1 VKTIAITGAASG
13 IGAATAK
20 QLSDAG
26 HRVIGIDI
34 QNSDIVADLATPD
47 GRQSAIDAILNA
59 CDGTLDGLVPCA
71 GLSGLPDRPGS
82 LLVSLN
88 YFGSI
93 ELFEGLRGALAASD
107 AGAAIGLCSNSTT
120 TAPGLPMELA
130 EACNTGDEQHAR
142 EVGDK
147 VGSLRAYAATKVALA
162 RWVRRNATT
171 EQWVGEGITLNAIAP
186 GKTETAMVAEGM
198 ADPVI
203 GPHMDKFPVPLGRN
217 GKPEEIASLLCF
229 LLGPDARFFVGS
241 LIYCDGGTDALLR
254 PDDWPAPMVV

>member
-1 VKTIAITGAASG
+1 
-13 IGAATAK
+13 
-20 QLSDAG
+20 
-26 HRVIGIDI
+26 
-34 QNSDIVADLATPD
+34 
-47 GRQSAIDAILNA
+47 
-59 CDGTLDGLVPCA
+59 
-71 GLSGLPDRPGS
+71 
-82 LLVSLN
+82 
-88 YFGSI
+88 
-93 ELFEGLRGALAASD
+93 
-107 AGAAIGLCSNSTT
+107 
-120 TAPGLPMELA
+120 MELA
-130 EACNTGDEQHAR
+130 EACNTGDEVHAR